1 MKDIVLPDIYF
12 LICEIIVVKMQEKE
26 KSCVY
31 YAWGNGNNE
40 KNAAYGIRNGT
51 VSGILHQVTYSDVI
65 NIGLPI
71 WEGLVRL
78 LSDINDRN
86 VILIVIVEVLAC
98 HTPDEGV
105 VVGAGCCV
113 H

>member
-40 KNAAYGIRNGT
+40 KNAAYGIRYGT

-71 WEGLVRL
+71 WEGLVRSYL
-78 LSDINDRN
+78 ISMTGMLS
-86 VILIVIVEVLAC
+86 LSL
-98 HTPDEGV
+98 
-105 VVGAGCCV
+105 
-113 H
+113 

>member
-1 MKDIVLPDIYF
+1 M
-12 LICEIIVVKMQEKE
+12 
-26 KSCVY
+26 
-31 YAWGNGNNE
+31 NNE

-65 NIGLPI
+65 NIGLTI

-78 LSDINDRN
+78 LSDINHRN
-86 VILIVIVEVLAC
+86 IILVVIVEVLAC

>member
-40 KNAAYGIRNGT
+40 KNAA
-51 VSGILHQVTYSDVI
+51 SGFTHK
-65 NIGLPI
+65 
-71 WEGLVRL
+71 R
-78 LSDINDRN
+78 
-86 VILIVIVEVLAC
+86 
-98 HTPDEGV
+98 H
-105 VVGAGCCV
+105 
-113 H
+113 

>member
-1 MKDIVLPDIYF
+1 MFAYLTQIMKDIVLPDIYF

-51 VSGILHQVTYSDVI
+51 VSGIFISSLWKTWL
-65 NIGLPI
+65 GLI
-71 WEGLVRL
+71 
-78 LSDINDRN
+78 
-86 VILIVIVEVLAC
+86 
-98 HTPDEGV
+98 
-105 VVGAGCCV
+105 
-113 H
+113 